1 MSENNIHKNCENYN
15 PKTDYC
21 LKFFTDDVSTKY
33 PHCQEYSNFSD
44 KELQRKWS
52 N

>member
-21 LKFFTDDVSTKY
+21 VIFFTDDVSTKY